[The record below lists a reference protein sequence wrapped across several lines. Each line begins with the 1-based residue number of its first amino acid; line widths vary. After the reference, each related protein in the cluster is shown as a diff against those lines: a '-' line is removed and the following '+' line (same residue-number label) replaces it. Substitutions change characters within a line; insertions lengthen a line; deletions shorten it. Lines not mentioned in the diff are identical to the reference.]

1 MSKNNKNNGIK
12 ILQKSEEKTIA
23 AIIILY
29 HPIDHMANG
38 YLQKNITKVSK
49 FCQFKPHGIL
59 LFRISLYLKMRH
71 RFTVI

>member
-1 MSKNNKNNGIK
+1 MSKNKKNNGIK
-12 ILQKSEEKTIA
+12 KLQKSEEKTIA
-23 AIIILY
+23 AIILLY

-38 YLQKNITKVSK
+38 SLKNITKVSK
-49 FCQFKPHGIL
+49 FCQFKPHGTL